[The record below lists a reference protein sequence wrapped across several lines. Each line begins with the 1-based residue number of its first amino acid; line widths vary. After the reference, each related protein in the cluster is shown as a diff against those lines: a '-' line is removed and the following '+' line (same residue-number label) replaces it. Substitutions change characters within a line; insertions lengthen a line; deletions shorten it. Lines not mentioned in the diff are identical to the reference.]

1 MAKALKILKFSAI
14 ALLTVALIGY
24 VVFAA
29 ITMSSP
35 DPDEQCVAV
44 ELEVNKGAKV
54 NFIDSKEI
62 ENILRNQHLYP
73 KGKLMKNV
81 DTRKIE
87 QAVKTNSFVE
97 GVECFKTNGGKLKIS
112 VTQREPVIYVIPDG
126 SDGYY
131 VDKNGFSIVSSF
143 YSSNLPIATGSIDQ
157 KFASEHLAQL
167 GLFLQTNTFWDSQ
180 IEQIYVKK
188 GKKGKPTIELIPRV
202 GDHVVYLGTL
212 DNYEKK
218 FRRLKIFYEKGLST
232 VGWNKYESINL
243 EYDNQIIC
251 TKRDK
256 KKHVAAAPAPAPKP
270 APAATTAES
279 QPQQS
284 QPAAAQTSSNAKQ
297 EKKAN

>member
-24 VVFAA
+24 IVFAA

-62 ENILRNQHLYP
+62 ETLLRNQHLYP

-87 QAVKTNSFVE
+87 QAVKTNNFVE
-97 GVECFKTNGGKLKIS
+97 GVECFKTNGGKLKIT
-112 VTQREPVIYVIPDG
+112 VTQREPVIYIIPDG

-131 VDKNGFSIVSSF
+131 VDKNGFSIVSSS

-157 KFASEHLAQL
+157 KYASEHLAQL
-167 GLFLQTNTFWDSQ
+167 GLFLQGNAFWDSQ

-188 GKKGKPTIELIPRV
+188 GKKGNPTIELIPRV
-202 GDHVVYLGTL
+202 GDHVVCLGTI

-251 TKRDK
+251 TKRVK
-256 KKHVAAAPAPAPKP
+256 AKHVATAPAPQPQP
-270 APAATTAES
+270 APAESDAQSTSQQTA
-279 QPQQS
+279 QQTAS
-284 QPAAAQTSSNAKQ
+284 ANSSANQ
-297 EKKAN
+297 VKKAN